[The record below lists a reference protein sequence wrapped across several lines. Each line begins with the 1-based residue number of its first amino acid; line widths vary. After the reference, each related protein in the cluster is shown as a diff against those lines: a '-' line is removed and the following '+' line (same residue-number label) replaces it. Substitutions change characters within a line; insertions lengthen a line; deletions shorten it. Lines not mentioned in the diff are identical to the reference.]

1 MRSVQ
6 QIQSQDESE
15 TKKRMR
21 DTQPVNILNSSPLD
35 ASAITQS
42 RLVQIQQQTPPQH
55 FVPSRFNAVARG
67 AGGELVVW
75 NSFTGRINSFEG
87 ARVNEAAQLLDSG
100 CNGPLDGIAKYLA
113 DRGFLVPES
122 YDEYKVLQLAAG
134 KEHYRGDVLELF
146 LLASEDCNFRCRYCY
161 ESFQR
166 GTMAP
171 QVRTGVRNLL
181 QKRIADL
188 TRLSIAWFG
197 GEPLYGFPAV
207 AEIAPFAKQ
216 LADRHGV
223 HFSSHMT
230 TNGYLL
236 SPQIA
241 DQLLEWNV
249 NAFQITIDGVQE
261 VHDRA
266 RPLRTGAGSFD
277 TIISNLRSLK
287 KRTQDFL
294 VRLRVNFDNENRPE
308 LEPLLDLLARDFA
321 KDERFTIAFYPVSR
335 FGGPNDRELDV
346 CRPSEAYRFRIAMMD
361 AARERGVTPAGTLR
375 EASGLGT
382 NVCYAA
388 RPYSFVIGAD
398 GKLMKCTVALDKEDN
413 NVVGR
418 ITEAGNLEIDPAKFA
433 IWVEPAFQSDT
444 TCQQCKIVGSCQG
457 MACPLDRIRDGIR
470 PCGNTPKPTLNASL
484 LQAFKYGPAAT
495 NTRPG
500 IMLRD

>member
-1 MRSVQ
+1 MQASRGL
-6 QIQSQDESE
+6 
-15 TKKRMR
+15 
-21 DTQPVNILNSSPLD
+21 NILQSSPLD
-35 ASAITQS
+35 ASTVTQS
-42 RLVQIQQQTPPQH
+42 RLVQIEQRTPSDRY
-55 FVPSRFNAVARG
+55 VPSRFNAMARG

-87 ARVNEAAQLLDSG
+87 PRVNEAVQVLESG
-100 CNGPLDGIAKYLA
+100 CNGTLEGIAKYLA
-113 DRGFLVPES
+113 DRGFLVPQS
-122 YDEYKVLQLAAG
+122 CDEYKVLQLAAG
-134 KEHYRGDVLELF
+134 KEHYRSDVLELF
-146 LLASEDCNFRCRYCY
+146 LLSSEDCNFRCRYCY

-171 QVRTGVRNLL
+171 EVRAGIRKLL
-181 QKRIADL
+181 EKRIAGL
-188 TRLSIAWFG
+188 NRLSIAWFG

-216 LADRHGV
+216 LTDRHGV

-261 VHDRA
+261 VHDQA
-266 RPLRTGAGSFD
+266 RPLRTGQGSFD
-277 TIISNLRSLK
+277 TIIGNLRALK

-294 VRLRVNFDNENRPE
+294 VRLRVNFDNDNRANV
-308 LEPLLDLLARDFA
+308 EPLLDLLANDFA
-321 KDERFTIAFYPVSR
+321 RDERFTIAFYPVSR
-335 FGGPNDRELDV
+335 FGGPNDADLDV
-346 CRPSEAYRFRIAMMD
+346 CRPSEGYRLRIAMMD
-361 AARERGVTPAGTLR
+361 AARERGITPAGTLR

-398 GKLMKCTVALDKEDN
+398 GKLMKCTVVLDREDYN
-413 NVVGR
+413 IVGR
-418 ITEAGNLEIDPAKFA
+418 ITEEGDLQIDPAKFA
-433 IWVEPAFQSDT
+433 TWVEPAFQSDT
-444 TCQQCKIVGSCQG
+444 TCQQCKIVGTCQG

-484 LQAFKYGPAAT
+484 LQAFKYGPAAA